1 MKTLKILAVVLVVV
15 TLAYCG
21 SSKKSQASVT
31 EDKPLFAAINALNK
45 NPNNSKA
52 LADLPVLYKQS
63 VERHRNAIDV
73 YRNSADPARWDKMLT
88 ELNALQNIYTS
99 LSSNTGTIGV
109 VKPVN
114 YLQDIEDVKSLAAE
128 DYYNQG
134 VGFLEKDGRS
144 NSIQAY
150 QLFQRSN
157 QYINGYKDVSQKMN
171 EAYQKSLLEVVIN
184 PIRED
189 NLFYSSYYNS
199 MNDFRYRPEEYQ
211 QSLARDLGG
220 RNVNSSMA
228 RFYTD
233 ADAHRQN
240 LNPDIVIDI
249 VWRNMDPLRSVPSN
263 FSRQRSQ
270 QVQTGTDTA
279 GRPTYTTVYAT
290 VHVQQQQY
298 SVRANLDYNIH
309 DTRTNNNVDYGTI
322 PDDVSWTESYATY
335 SGDSRALT
343 SEDWQ
348 LINNSRGLNNGPT
361 RGDVMNTLMKKA
373 YPDLRNRIQR
383 AMENLLE

>member
-134 VGFLEKDGRS
+134 VGFLEKDGRA